1 MTTSKD
7 TAELVTSREET
18 HGNYADVSR
27 IAQSIK
33 QIISYECSMR
43 IDRDQKPLFLAHVES
58 LEMIAVKIG
67 RIIAGDP
74 TFQDHWDDIAGYAR
88 IANGQR

>member
-7 TAELVTSREET
+7 TADLVASREET

-33 QIISYECSMR
+33 QIISYECSNR
-43 IDRDQKPLFLAHVES
+43 IDRSQKPLFLAHVES

-74 TFQDHWDDIAGYAR
+74 TFQEHWDDIAGYAR